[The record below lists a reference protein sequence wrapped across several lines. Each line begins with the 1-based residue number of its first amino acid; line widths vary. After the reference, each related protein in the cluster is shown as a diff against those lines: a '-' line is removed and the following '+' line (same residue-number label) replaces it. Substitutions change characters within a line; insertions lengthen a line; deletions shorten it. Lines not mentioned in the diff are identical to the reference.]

1 MTDKG
6 TMLLINTIG
15 ILHIKIVCSS
25 KINKNIF
32 VYSIINITFVTSNYK
47 TMAKDKRIN
56 LLIPAKLNS
65 ELNHYLLKLRDL
77 NIDIT
82 KAELIIRL
90 ADLGLKVEKKEIEI
104 SKE

>member
-1 MTDKG
+1 
-6 TMLLINTIG
+6 
-15 ILHIKIVCSS
+15 
-25 KINKNIF
+25 
-32 VYSIINITFVTSNYK
+32 
-47 TMAKDKRIN
+47 MAKDKRIN